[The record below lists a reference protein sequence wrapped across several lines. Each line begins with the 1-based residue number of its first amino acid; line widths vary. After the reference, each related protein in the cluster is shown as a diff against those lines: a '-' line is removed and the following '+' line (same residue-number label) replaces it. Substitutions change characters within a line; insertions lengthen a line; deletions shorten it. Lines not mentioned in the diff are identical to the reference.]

1 MAIRKS
7 FFALG
12 LLTTL
17 ATAAYAYAPES
28 RTAAQHAAAGAL
40 AGRDFPGLVDLCDLS
55 KPLIVAGQRG
65 PGAAL
70 TRPVRPGRAS
80 LPPLPPMQVFD
91 NLYFVGNRQVS
102 AWVLGTPAGY
112 ILIDAMNTDNQS
124 KNIVEAGILKLGLD
138 PKNIKY
144 ILITH
149 AHGDHYG
156 GQNYIATTYGARVAM
171 SDADWSVL
179 EDPNQRI
186 ENPRW
191 GPRPVR
197 DIVLKDGDSLSVP
210 GSSVQ
215 VRVTPGHTPGTVS
228 LIFPV
233 FDKGTPHKA
242 ALWGGTGFNFGR
254 DEAKLRQYAG
264 SAARFGKIA
273 SDQGVDVFLSNHP
286 NRDSGIEKMALLGQ
300 RGPRDSNPFVM
311 GRPALKA
318 FTVFE
323 QCALAQAE
331 RVKSNAE

>member
-7 FFALG
+7 VFLIG

-17 ATAAYAYAPES
+17 ATAADAHDSASP
-28 RTAAQHAAAGAL
+28 TAEQHAAAGTA
-40 AGRDFPGLVDLCDLS
+40 AGKDFPGLVDLCDLS
-55 KPLIVAGQRG
+55 KRLIVAGQRE
-65 PGAAL
+65 PGAAR
-70 TRPVRPGRAS
+70 TRPERPGRAA

-102 AWVLGTPAGY
+102 AWVLGTPKGY

-124 KNIVEAGILKLGLD
+124 KTIVEAGILKLGLD
-138 PKNIKY
+138 PKKIKY

-156 GQNYIATTYGARVAM
+156 GQNYIATTYGPRVAM
-171 SDADWSVL
+171 SDADWGVL

-197 DIVLKDGDSLSVP
+197 DIVLKDGDTLSVP
-210 GSSVQ
+210 GTVVQ
-215 VRVTPGHTPGTVS
+215 VRVTPGHTPGTIS

-233 FDKGTPHKA
+233 SDKGKPHKA
-242 ALWGGTGFNFGR
+242 ALWGGTGFNFGP
-254 DEAKLRQYAG
+254 DEVKLRQYAD

-286 NRDSGIEKMALLGQ
+286 NRDSGIEKMEILGK
-300 RGPRDSNPFVM
+300 RGPRDPNPFVM
-311 GRPALKA
+311 GPPALKA
-318 FTVFE
+318 FTVFQ

-331 RVKSNAE
+331 RVKSGAE